1 MKLRQNECISRS
13 HRSNQYSAR
22 YFLLAIECFL
32 LFALLLSIC
41 CTSYGQNPE
50 TPVNRYR
57 SAASA
62 EPVDPYF
69 AGFGQSLN
77 TVPLLETEP
86 TSETLSNSTAA
97 TASATTQTVAS
108 DNSVLDF
115 NPWRTARQN
124 HYFEADY
131 LVWWAE
137 RSRLTPL
144 LTTNVPGTPLAD
156 AGPLGSPG
164 SSVLIG
170 DQFVGDWAHSGL
182 RLRYGKYFHNRR
194 ISRVEFSVWHMFQ
207 DTFRLFRDSNDS
219 ASTNSGVVPIFGR
232 PFFNT
237 AINQNDAQILS
248 YPGLVDGNFQFKYNR
263 QALGVDSLTFA
274 CLHSDACRWTE
285 FYTGYRYI
293 WLHDNLNTDEKI
305 DAAAGGLLGPNFGY
319 RVQDSFEA
327 SNGYHLIPIGLSTS
341 GNRGK
346 WLWNLRGD
354 VGLGIVNQTV
364 EVHGMTQ
371 VLDSGVV
378 TDTYD
383 AGLLALGTNSGRHE
397 RTKFA
402 WVPQLSL
409 NLQRRLTD
417 RATAQFGYT
426 LINLN
431 DAVKAVDHIPTRIDP
446 GNLPP
451 AIPGSGP
458 DPRFAFHDESL
469 WIHGFNF
476 GLRLNY

>member
-1 MKLRQNECISRS
+1 MNLRQQEIANSQRK
-13 HRSNQYSAR
+13 RW
-22 YFLLAIECFL
+22 LAAKHFVPL
-32 LFALLLSIC
+32 VLLLSI
-41 CTSYGQNPE
+41 SGKGLGQDSK
-50 TPVNRYR
+50 VLSNRY
-57 SAASA
+57 
-62 EPVDPYF
+62 
-69 AGFGQSLN
+69 Q
-77 TVPLLETEP
+77 
-86 TSETLSNSTAA
+86 TSDLTAA
-97 TASATTQTVAS
+97 PNAEAKAERLGLSDSTDSTVLEDSATLAPTTQ
-108 DNSVLDF
+108 VLDY
-115 NPWRTARQN
+115 NPWRSARQD
-124 HYFEADY
+124 HYFETDY

-137 RSRLTPL
+137 RSTLTPL

-182 RLRYGKYFHNRR
+182 RLRYGRYLHD
-194 ISRVEFSVWHMFQ
+194 SRLSRFELSVWHMFQ
-207 DTFRLFRDSNDS
+207 DTFRLFEDSNNS
-219 ASTNSGVVPIFGR
+219 ASANSGTVPIFGR

-237 AINQNDAQILS
+237 EINQNDAQILS
-248 YPGLVDGNFQFKYNR
+248 YPGLVDGNFQFKYKR
-263 QALGVDSLTFA
+263 KVLGFDGLVFK
-274 CLHSDACRWTE
+274 CLHSDSCRWTE
-285 FYTGYRYI
+285 FFSGYRYI

-305 DAAAGGLLGPNFGY
+305 DAVAGGLLGPNFGY

-346 WLWNLRGD
+346 WLWNIRGD

-364 EVHGMTQ
+364 EVRGMTQ

-417 RATAQFGYT
+417 RATAQIGYT

-431 DAVKAVDHIPTRIDP
+431 DTVKAVDHIPTRIDP

-451 AIPGSGP
+451 AIPASGP
-458 DPRFAFHDESL
+458 DPRFAFHDESV